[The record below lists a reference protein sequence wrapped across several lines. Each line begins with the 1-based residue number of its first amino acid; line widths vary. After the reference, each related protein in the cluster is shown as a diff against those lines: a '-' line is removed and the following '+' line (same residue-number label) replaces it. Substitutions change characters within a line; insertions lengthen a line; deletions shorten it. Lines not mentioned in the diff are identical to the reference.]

1 MTVSVTW
8 WKQAAKHWLAPVA
21 ALVVVG
27 GCGGETPTA
36 TALPP
41 VPVKPA
47 LLPETSP
54 PPAPPI
60 GLTPLP
66 SAEEVQQAA
75 PGGRSDPFSPLV
87 GVDAAGAQDPNTGL
101 TLTGVLLVGDQKRAM
116 VTTASGSGVVCVGS
130 DGRCGED
137 DPLLLPT
144 GWSVLRIDVERG
156 CVRMALNDEPQ
167 DPFCIA

>member
-1 MTVSVTW
+1 MTW
-8 WKQAAKHWLAPVA
+8 WKQAAERWLAPVA
-21 ALVVVG
+21 LLLVVG

-47 LLPETSP
+47 PLPETSAP
-54 PPAPPI
+54 AAPPI

-75 PGGRSDPFSPLV
+75 PGGRADPFGPLV
-87 GVDAAGAQDPNTGL
+87 GVEAADVQDPTTGL
-101 TLTGVLLVGDQKRAM
+101 ILTGVLLVGDQKRAM
-116 VTTASGSGVVCVGS
+116 LSTASGSGVVCVGS

-137 DPLLLPT
+137 APVLLPT
-144 GWSVLRIDVERG
+144 GWSVLSIDVERG
-156 CVRMALNDEPQ
+156 CIRLALNDEPQ
-167 DPFCIA
+167 EPFCMA